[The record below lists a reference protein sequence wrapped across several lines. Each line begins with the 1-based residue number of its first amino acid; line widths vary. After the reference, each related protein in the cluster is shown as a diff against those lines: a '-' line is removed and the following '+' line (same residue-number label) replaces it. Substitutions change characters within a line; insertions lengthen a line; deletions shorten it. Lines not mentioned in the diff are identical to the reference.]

1 MDFTGAQTRYVLKG
15 RGVLRE
21 LRSETMDAGGAI
33 ERLPEAHPARAAEDR
48 DIDQALLLVQEGM
61 LKMLRF
67 QLALVRQDRRVAM
80 QTIDGVISLERELA
94 EYIQSSATARPRRAA
109 SQAAIAEDRAA
120 LVREK
125 FTLAAG
131 HGREAGYGAEAVR
144 EREAMNCEALRRE
157 ESPTE
162 VDPADRA
169 TDLEIPRP
177 AHGTASWVPKLLCG
191 VAVLVLILVVAA
203 WTGALPDWGQLEAW
217 AASGTFEEER
227 R

>member
-1 MDFTGAQTRYVLKG
+1 M
-15 RGVLRE
+15 LRE

-94 EYIQSSATARPRRAA
+94 EYVQSSATARPRRAA

-131 HGREAGYGAEAVR
+131 HGPEAGYGAEAVR
-144 EREAMNCEALRRE
+144 QREAMNCESLRRQ

-162 VDPADRA
+162 VDPDRA
-169 TDLEIPRP
+169 ADLEIPRP
-177 AHGTASWVPKLLCG
+177 ARDTASWVPKLLCG
-191 VAVLVLILVVAA
+191 VAVLVLILAVAA
-203 WTGALPDWGQLEAW
+203 STGALPDWGQLEAW
-217 AASGTFEEER
+217 AASGIFEEEQR
-227 R
+227 

>member
-1 MDFTGAQTRYVLKG
+1 
-15 RGVLRE
+15 
-21 LRSETMDAGGAI
+21 MDAGGTI

-94 EYIQSSATARPRRAA
+94 EYVQSSATARPRRAA

-131 HGREAGYGAEAVR
+131 HGREAGYGAETVR
-144 EREAMNCEALRRE
+144 EREGMNCEALRRE

-162 VDPADRA
+162 VEPDRA
-169 TDLEIPRP
+169 ADLEIPRP
-177 AHGTASWVPKLLCG
+177 AHDRASWVPKLLCG

>member
-1 MDFTGAQTRYVLKG
+1 
-15 RGVLRE
+15 
-21 LRSETMDAGGAI
+21 MDAGGAI

-94 EYIQSSATARPRRAA
+94 EYVQSSATARPRRAA

-144 EREAMNCEALRRE
+144 EREGMNCEALRRE

-162 VDPADRA
+162 VEPDRA
-169 TDLEIPRP
+169 ADLEIPPP
-177 AHGTASWVPKLLCG
+177 AHETASLVPKLLCG

>member
-1 MDFTGAQTRYVLKG
+1 M
-15 RGVLRE
+15 RE

-94 EYIQSSATARPRRAA
+94 EYVQSSATARPRRAA

-131 HGREAGYGAEAVR
+131 HGREAGYGAETVR
-144 EREAMNCEALRRE
+144 EREGMNCEALRRE

-162 VDPADRA
+162 VEPDRA
-169 TDLEIPRP
+169 ADLEIPPP
-177 AHGTASWVPKLLCG
+177 AHETASWVPKLLCG
-191 VAVLVLILVVAA
+191 AAVLALILVVAA

>member
-1 MDFTGAQTRYVLKG
+1 
-15 RGVLRE
+15 
-21 LRSETMDAGGAI
+21 MDAGGAI

-94 EYIQSSATARPRRAA
+94 EYVQSSATARPRRAA

-144 EREAMNCEALRRE
+144 EREAMDCEALRRE
-157 ESPTE
+157 EGPPE
-162 VDPADRA
+162 VGPDRA
-169 TDLEIPRP
+169 VDLEIPRP
-177 AHGTASWVPKLLCG
+177 AHNTASWVPKLLCG

-203 WTGALPDWGQLEAW
+203 SAGALPDWGQLEAW
-217 AASGTFEEER
+217 AASGTFEEELR
-227 R
+227 

>member
-1 MDFTGAQTRYVLKG
+1 
-15 RGVLRE
+15 
-21 LRSETMDAGGAI
+21 MDAGGAI

-94 EYIQSSATARPRRAA
+94 EYVQSSATARPRRAA

-162 VDPADRA
+162 VEPDRA
-169 TDLEIPRP
+169 ADLEIPPP
-177 AHGTASWVPKLLCG
+177 AHETASWVPKLLCA

-217 AASGTFEEER
+217 AASGTFEEELR
-227 R
+227 

>member
-1 MDFTGAQTRYVLKG
+1 MDFTGAQTRYVLEG

-94 EYIQSSATARPRRAA
+94 EYVQSSATARPRRAA

-162 VDPADRA
+162 VEPDRA
-169 TDLEIPRP
+169 ADLEIPPP
-177 AHGTASWVPKLLCG
+177 AHETASWVPKLLCA

-203 WTGALPDWGQLEAW
+203 SAGALPDWGQLEAW
-217 AASGTFEEER
+217 AASGTFEEELR
-227 R
+227 

>member
-1 MDFTGAQTRYVLKG
+1 M
-15 RGVLRE
+15 RE

-33 ERLPEAHPARAAEDR
+33 ERLPEAHPTRAAEDR

-94 EYIQSSATARPRRAA
+94 EYVQSSATARPRRAA

-131 HGREAGYGAEAVR
+131 HGREAGYGAETVR
-144 EREAMNCEALRRE
+144 EREGMNCEALRRE

-162 VDPADRA
+162 VEPDRA
-169 TDLEIPRP
+169 ADLEVPPP
-177 AHGTASWVPKLLCG
+177 AHETASWVPKLLCG
-191 VAVLVLILVVAA
+191 AAVLALILVVAA

>member
-1 MDFTGAQTRYVLKG
+1 
-15 RGVLRE
+15 
-21 LRSETMDAGGAI
+21 MDAGGAI

-94 EYIQSSATARPRRAA
+94 EYVQSSATARPRRAA

-162 VDPADRA
+162 VDPDRA
-169 TDLEIPRP
+169 ADLEIPPP
-177 AHGTASWVPKLLCG
+177 AHDTASRVPKLLCG

>member
-94 EYIQSSATARPRRAA
+94 EYVQSSATARPRRAA

-144 EREAMNCEALRRE
+144 EREAMDCEALRRE

-162 VDPADRA
+162 VEPDRA
-169 TDLEIPRP
+169 ADLEIPPP
-177 AHGTASWVPKLLCG
+177 AHDTASWVPKLLCG

-203 WTGALPDWGQLEAW
+203 STGALPDWGQLEAW